1 MAFFCEICK
10 SVCRWICVPRA
21 EEPERTQ
28 ASGTFHILLASS
40 DPYEIDN
47 WVAELTEI
55 DAEVI
60 KVKDGLAALKAI
72 KRQDFDVLVAAI
84 SMAER
89 DGLEVLKELNHLPKP
104 PIRILVSRGCDVT
117 DRAYLRLARL
127 YGADVT
133 LTQPL
138 QSGALGWHIRK
149 TAGIGIELPSAET
162 VTAGVHN
169 RARREKSEVE
179 ERL

>member
-1 MAFFCEICK
+1 MAFFCEIYRR
-10 SVCRWICVPRA
+10 VYRWICAPRSK
-21 EEPERTQ
+21 EPERTQ
-28 ASGTFHILLASS
+28 VSSTFHILLASS
-40 DPYEIDN
+40 DPYELDN
-47 WVAELTEI
+47 WVGELVEI
-55 DAEVI
+55 DAEVV
-60 KVKDGLAALKAI
+60 KGKDGMAALKAI
-72 KRQDFDVLVAAI
+72 KRQDFDVILAAI

-89 DGLEVLKELNHLPKP
+89 DGLEVLKELNHLPSP
-104 PIRILVSRGCDVT
+104 PVRILVSRGCDVT

-149 TAGIGIELPSAET
+149 TVCIELTGTGAASDAIQKKP
-162 VTAGVHN
+162 
-169 RARREKSEVE
+169 RRETSEVE